1 MRSQCA
7 RAGWHGGMRQ
17 TSGRTRAPMGG
28 VKDAKRVSG
37 DWFKSRDMGS
47 EAPYCTVQRIR

>member
-17 TSGRTRAPMGG
+17 TSGRTRAPISG